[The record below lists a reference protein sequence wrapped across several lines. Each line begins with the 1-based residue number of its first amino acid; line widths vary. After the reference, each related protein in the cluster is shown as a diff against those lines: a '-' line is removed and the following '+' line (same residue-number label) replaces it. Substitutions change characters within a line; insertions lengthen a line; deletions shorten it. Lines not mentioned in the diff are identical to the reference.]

1 MDCLGARTNYSN
13 NRYTIGEDTKQVL
26 CLTFRESDLEPMR
39 LWFPRPILQR
49 LLIREGRR
57 VNRNLHA
64 SSWYR
69 SVFSL
74 MVNIVLTS
82 LGRSAHRQSEH
93 TAYAPARKPS
103 QNREFLM
110 ARAA

>member
-1 MDCLGARTNYSN
+1 
-13 NRYTIGEDTKQVL
+13 
-26 CLTFRESDLEPMR
+26 
-39 LWFPRPILQR
+39 
-49 LLIREGRR
+49 
-57 VNRNLHA
+57 
-64 SSWYR
+64 
-69 SVFSL
+69 
-74 MVNIVLTS
+74 VLTS

>member
-1 MDCLGARTNYSN
+1 MLGVARPQATELRKLSMDCLGARTNYSN
-13 NRYTIGEDTKQVL
+13 NRYTIG
-26 CLTFRESDLEPMR
+26 
-39 LWFPRPILQR
+39 
-49 LLIREGRR
+49 RR

-64 SSWYR
+64 SSWNR

-74 MVNIVLTS
+74 MMNIVLTS
-82 LGRSAHRQSEH
+82 LGRSANRQAEH
-93 TAYAPARKPS
+93 AAYAPARNPS